1 MKNEKFFSK
10 NRKLDLDMIWHH
22 DKYWKA
28 SPGST
33 LKGFNNGLT
42 IFYDLDEFFNKM

>member
-1 MKNEKFFSK
+1 
-10 NRKLDLDMIWHH
+10 MIWDH

-33 LKGFNNGLT
+33 LKGSNNGLT
-42 IFYDLDEFFNKM
+42 IFYDLDEFLNKREILFFENVAGDEDGVS

>member
-1 MKNEKFFSK
+1 MKNENFFSK
-10 NRKLDLDMIWHH
+10 NRKLDLDMILDH

-33 LKGFNNGLT
+33 LKDSNNGLT
-42 IFYDLDEFFNKM
+42 IFDDLDEFFNKM